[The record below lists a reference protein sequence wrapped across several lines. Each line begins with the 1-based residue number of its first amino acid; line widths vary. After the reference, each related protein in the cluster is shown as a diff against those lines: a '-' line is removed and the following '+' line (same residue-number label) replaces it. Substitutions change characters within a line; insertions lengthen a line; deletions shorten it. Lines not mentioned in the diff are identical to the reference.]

1 MIRWDAPGPYA
12 VAFTTRAGGVSEG
25 PFASLNL
32 GGTEDRPEAVT
43 ENRRRAC
50 EELGLDPAR
59 LAFNRQR
66 HTAVVHRARSGFQGT
81 PGDGL
86 WTDEAGLP
94 LLAMSAD
101 CVPIAIAAS
110 SGRPALAVVHA
121 GWRGLAAGVVEAA
134 LAALGTRAFAAVIGP
149 AVGPC
154 CYEVG
159 IAVSERFDADLTKD
173 GVLDLWAAAERA
185 LRRAGVARVDRVDLC
200 TRCHAELFFSH
211 RRDGALRGVQGVI
224 GGVGG

>member
-1 MIRWDAPGPYA
+1 MIRWDAPDPYL
-12 VAFTTRAGGVSEG
+12 VAFSTRAGGVSEG

-32 GGTEDRPEAVT
+32 GGSEDRPEAVA

-50 EELGLDPAR
+50 EELGLDSAR

-66 HTAVVHRARSGFQGT
+66 HTAVVHRARPGVQEG
-81 PGDGL
+81 PGDAL

-94 LLAMSAD
+94 LLATSAD
-101 CVPIAIAAS
+101 CVPIAIAAT

-121 GWRGLAAGVVEAA
+121 GWRGLAAGVVEAGVS
-134 LAALGTRAFAAVIGP
+134 ALGAGSFAAVIGP

-159 IAVSERFDADLTKD
+159 VEVSGCFDADLTRE
-173 GVLDLWAAAERA
+173 GRLDLWEAAERA
-185 LRRAGVARVDRVDLC
+185 LRSAGVARVDRVELC

-211 RRDGALRGVQGVI
+211 RRDGARRGVQGVI
-224 GGVGG
+224 GAVGR